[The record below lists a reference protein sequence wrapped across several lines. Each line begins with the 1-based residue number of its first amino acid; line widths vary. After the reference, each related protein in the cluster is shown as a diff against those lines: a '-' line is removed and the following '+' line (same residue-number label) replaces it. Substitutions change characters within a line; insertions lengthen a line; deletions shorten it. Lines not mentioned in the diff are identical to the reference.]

1 MTTKNKADGNEIEE
15 NKNSNVP
22 SSVVPGCV
30 SLPLPG
36 PFSNL
41 SAIWDV
47 KSRSLEVK
55 FSSSIKNSWKEQR
68 AECRIHIQIL
78 DMVSKQATIII
89 DHNALTT
96 YLRVLYSYHI
106 NL

>member
-47 KSRSLEVK
+47 QSRSLEVK

-96 YLRVLYSYHI
+96 YLLYSYHI

>member
-1 MTTKNKADGNEIEE
+1 MTTKDKADGNEIEE

-47 KSRSLEVK
+47 QSRSLEVK
-55 FSSSIKNSWKEQR
+55 FSSSIKNSRKEQR

-78 DMVSKQATIII
+78 DMVSKQSTSIIL
-89 DHNALTT
+89 HNTLTT
-96 YLRVLYSYHI
+96 YLRIYCI

>member
-1 MTTKNKADGNEIEE
+1 MTTKDKEDGNEIEE

-47 KSRSLEVK
+47 ESRSLEVK
-55 FSSSIKNSWKEQR
+55 FSSSIRISLKEQR
-68 AECRIHIQIL
+68 AKCKIHIQIL
-78 DMVSKQATIII
+78 DMVSKQAPSIIL
-89 DHNALTT
+89 HNALTT
-96 YLRVLYSYHI
+96 YL
-106 NL
+106 